1 VAKYTGSLQGSKRSW
16 NAAGKARFND
26 LMVEVY
32 NDRTRNGARFNQRWK
47 KRVAMAFRKKDSSSK
62 KIVVKVMTTYDDIKF
77 AEMMKDDNV
86 YKNTVGPGQERSE
99 DSEFSDDDD
108 VDKLPLC
115 MMRNNTVLL

>member
-1 VAKYTGSLQGSKRSW
+1 LCVSVLAVFKTDLTFATISHR
-16 NAAGKARFND
+16 ND
-26 LMVEVY
+26 V
-32 NDRTRNGARFNQRWK
+32 RFNQRWK

-86 YKNTVGPGQERSE
+86 YKNTVGQGQESSE

-115 MMRNNTVLL
+115 MMRNNSVLL

>member
-16 NAAGKARFND
+16 NEAGMARFND

-32 NDRTRNGARFNQRWK
+32 NDRTRNGVRFNQRWK
-47 KRVAMAFRKKDSSSK
+47 KRVATAFRKRDSSSK

-115 MMRNNTVLL
+115 MMRNNSVLL